1 MQLNAIKINYRYS
14 GWVEQDD
21 DGVDIA
27 RALLAAAK
35 GNHVK
40 VVDIILKIDDD
51 AFQDEKR
58 KSVLHVQLNGV
69 ETWKIAV
76 QEGLSCIFEVGEII
90 LCMR

>member
-1 MQLNAIKINYRYS
+1 MSLICSSMPLSYGYS

-21 DGVDIA
+21 DGIDIA

-40 VVDIILKIDDD
+40 VVDIILKLDDD
-51 AFQDEKR
+51 AFQNESR

-69 ETWKIAV
+69 DTWKIAV
-76 QEGLSCIFEVGEII
+76 QEGLSCIFEVWGN
-90 LCMR
+90 L

>member
-1 MQLNAIKINYRYS
+1 MTFVCRYTQWIDQ
-14 GWVEQDD
+14 G

-40 VVDIILKIDDD
+40 VVEIILRMDDD
-51 AFQDEKR
+51 AFRDKTR
-58 KSVLHVQLNGV
+58 YSVLRVKLNGV

-76 QEGLSCIFEVGEII
+76 QEGLSCIFEVGTT
-90 LCMR
+90 

>member
-1 MQLNAIKINYRYS
+1 MTNCRYTQRIDQ
-14 GWVEQDD
+14 G

-40 VVDIILKIDDD
+40 VVDIILRIDDD
-51 AFQDEKR
+51 AFRDRTE
-58 KSVLHVQLNGV
+58 STVLRVKLKGV

-76 QEGLSCIFEVGEII
+76 QEGLSCIFEV
-90 LCMR
+90 